1 MKSIPYA
8 PTIGS
13 LMYAM
18 VATRLDIANAVGVV
32 SRFMHNPGRS
42 HWNVVKHVVT
52 YLAGTKDHK
61 KLRINTLFGS
71 MVSMGAWIQHASSS
85 EALHMVIHVVG
96 GLGSFVNNST
106 LFDILLGMQTC
117 L

>member
-1 MKSIPYA
+1 MLVNYIYMFRNMPCHASY
-8 PTIGS
+8 
-13 LMYAM
+13 Y
-18 VATRLDIANAVGVV
+18 IA
-32 SRFMHNPGRS
+32 
-42 HWNVVKHVVT
+42 
-52 YLAGTKDHK
+52 LIK